1 MRRIQEWASER
12 EVRRGIEAVVLISLT
27 YAMPPGYYLKYFK

>member
-1 MRRIQEWASER
+1 MQEWASER
-12 EVRRGIEAVVLISLT
+12 EVRRGIEAVVVLISLT

>member
-12 EVRRGIEAVVLISLT
+12 EVRRGIEAVVLILGLGTGST
-27 YAMPPGYYLKYFK
+27 MEVVIK